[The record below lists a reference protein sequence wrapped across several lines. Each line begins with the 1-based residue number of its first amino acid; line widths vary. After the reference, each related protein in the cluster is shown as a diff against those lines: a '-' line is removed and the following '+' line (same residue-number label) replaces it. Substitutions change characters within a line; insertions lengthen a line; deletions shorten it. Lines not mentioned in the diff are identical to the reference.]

1 MGGTK
6 AGRRVVAGSA
16 TTASAGSRAAAGA
29 GLTKRRAVG
38 PRPAGRTRARCRVL
52 GRPMPAVG
60 AAAARNGDHTGQA
73 PTADG
78 EAAGGPLCGAIL
90 RHVPPRRTRA
100 GRRVPSLM
108 PTAGVAARHGGRTL
122 AGSALSLTWPIGAT
136 ARHGGRTLAGSALSL
151 TSPIGATARHGDR
164 TGQAGTADGE
174 AAGGPLCGAIRHRA
188 RPGRTRAGRRVL
200 CGATRR
206 RVPVGTAPANGTV
219 LPQCWTG
226 RSYTTGH
233 NGVRTVGFLT

>member
-1 MGGTK
+1 MAGTK

-29 GLTKRRAVG
+29 GRTKRRAAG
-38 PRPAGRTRARCRVL
+38 PRPVGRTRARCRVL

-60 AAAARNGDHTGQA
+60 AAAARNGDRTGQA
-73 PTADG
+73 PTANG
-78 EAAGGPLCGAIL
+78 EAAGGPLCGAIR

-100 GRRVPSLM
+100 GCRVPSLM

-122 AGSALSLTWPIGAT
+122 AGNALSLTSTVGAT
-136 ARHGGRTLAGSALSL
+136 AKHGGRTLAGNALSL
-151 TSPIGATARHGDR
+151 TSMVGATTRHGGP
-164 TGQAGTADGE
+164 TGRAQTVDGE
-174 AAGGPLCGAIRHRA
+174 AAGGPLCGATRR
-188 RPGRTRAGRRVL
+188 RVLPGRTRAGRRVL

-206 RVPVGTAPANGTV
+206 RVPVGTGPANGTA
-219 LPQCWTG
+219 LPQCWIG

>member
-1 MGGTK
+1 MAGTK

-16 TTASAGSRAAAGA
+16 TTANAGSRAAAGA

-38 PRPAGRTRARCRVL
+38 PRAAGRTRARCRVL
-52 GRPMPAVG
+52 GHPMPAVG
-60 AAAARNGDHTGQA
+60 AAAARNGDRTGQA

-78 EAAGGPLCGAIL
+78 EAAGGPLCGAIR
-90 RHVPPRRTRA
+90 RHVLPRRTRA

-108 PTAGVAARHGGRTL
+108 PTAGVTARHGGRTL
-122 AGSALSLTWPIGAT
+122 AENALSLTWPIGAT
-136 ARHGGRTLAGSALSL
+136 ARHRGRTLAGNALSL
-151 TSPIGATARHGDR
+151 TSTVGAAARRGD
-164 TGQAGTADGE
+164 QAGTVDGE
-174 AAGGPLCGAIRHRA
+174 AAGGPLCGAIRHRVL
-188 RPGRTRAGRRVL
+188 PGRTRAGRRVL

-206 RVPVGTAPANGTV
+206 RVPVGTALAKGTA

>member
-1 MGGTK
+1 MAGTK
-6 AGRRVVAGSA
+6 AGRLVVAGSA
-16 TTASAGSRAAAGA
+16 TTASVGSRAAAG
-29 GLTKRRAVG
+29 GGITKRRAAG
-38 PRPAGRTRARCRVL
+38 PRAAGRTRARYRVL
-52 GRPMPAVG
+52 GHPMPAVG
-60 AAAARNGDHTGQA
+60 AAAARNGDRTGQA

-78 EAAGGPLCGAIL
+78 EAAGGPLCGAIR
-90 RHVPPRRTRA
+90 RHVLPRRTRA

-122 AGSALSLTWPIGAT
+122 AGN
-136 ARHGGRTLAGSALSL
+136 ALSL
-151 TSPIGATARHGDR
+151 TSTVGAAARHGDR
-164 TGQAGTADGE
+164 TGQAGTVDGE
-174 AAGGPLCGAIRHRA
+174 AAGGPLCGAIRHRVL
-188 RPGRTRAGRRVL
+188 PGRTRAGRRVL

-206 RVPVGTAPANGTV
+206 RVPVGTAPAKGTA